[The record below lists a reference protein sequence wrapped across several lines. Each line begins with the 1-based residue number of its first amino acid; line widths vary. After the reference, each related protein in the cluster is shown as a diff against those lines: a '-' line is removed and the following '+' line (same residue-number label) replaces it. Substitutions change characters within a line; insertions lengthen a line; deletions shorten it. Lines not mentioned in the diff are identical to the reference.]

1 MIVVCEGASS
11 AMCGTNHCLLPL
23 LLPPPS
29 VVIYLLLLLLR
40 SSSVAVVDDPRHMA
54 IIAPIQD
61 SGQTDSET
69 NSEKEGVVRSAA
81 EKSEFVCT
89 LLLFGIRFIHSF
101 TALLRRDVG
110 PLSPIL
116 QSYLILGGSPPRPMS
131 S

>member
-1 MIVVCEGASS
+1 
-11 AMCGTNHCLLPL
+11 MCGTNHWLLLPP
-23 LLPPPS
+23 PPPS
-29 VVIYLLLLLLR
+29 VVIYLLLLLR

-69 NSEKEGVVRSAA
+69 NSEKEGVVRRNLNLFAHFSAVRNPFH
-81 EKSEFVCT
+81 S
-89 LLLFGIRFIHSF
+89 FIHCSSQ
-101 TALLRRDVG
+101 ARRW